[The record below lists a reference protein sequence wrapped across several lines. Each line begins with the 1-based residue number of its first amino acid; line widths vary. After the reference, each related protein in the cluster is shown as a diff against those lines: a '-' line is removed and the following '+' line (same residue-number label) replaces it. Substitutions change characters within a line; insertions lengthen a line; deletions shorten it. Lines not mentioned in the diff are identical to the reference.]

1 MDNDF
6 VLAVG
11 HRFNLRGE
19 WGGVLDCEALAVG
32 PPGTLSYTWN
42 HAHSDPA
49 FGLTSV
55 VTFTLTLTRTGT
67 HLRMEQKGFSAPISA
82 KPLVGPGRAGRPFS
96 ASWSR
101 LLRSS
106 TKARCGV
113 QSAVYGG
120 LKTRNRRTA
129 SPL

>member
-6 VLAVG
+6 VPAVG

-19 WGGVLDCEALAVG
+19 WGGMLDCEVLAVE

-49 FGLTSV
+49 FNLTSV
-55 VTFTLTLTRTGT
+55 VTFTLTPTRTCAWSK
-67 HLRMEQKGFSAPISA
+67 RDSAPISA
-82 KPLVGPGRAGRPFS
+82 KPLAGPGRAGRPFS

-101 LLRSS
+101 LFRSS

-113 QSAVYGG
+113 QSAAYGG
-120 LKTRNRRTA
+120 LKTKNRRTA
-129 SPL
+129 STL